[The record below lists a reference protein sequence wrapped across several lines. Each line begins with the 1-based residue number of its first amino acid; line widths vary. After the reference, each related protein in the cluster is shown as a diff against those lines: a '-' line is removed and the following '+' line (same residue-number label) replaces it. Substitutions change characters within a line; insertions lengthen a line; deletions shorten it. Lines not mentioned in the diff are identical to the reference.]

1 MLKGKTEAE
10 KAEAASV
17 PQGATGARA
26 TPVLA
31 TVVPQKKLF
40 YYDFLIFPSNE
51 SLRVATIYTAFSDR
65 QHQIC
70 QRSTHAMGGITWHSH
85 PNSHRN
91 TAKRWHGCFCCRMQG
106 TLNSE
111 GLISLLSALRRAPLR
126 SCPAQ
131 NQQAQP
137 HLSFLFLTLPKAE
150 HWEHHRTPS
159 CQPQAR
165 AGYWGKSCWSSTHQ
179 LSWWTVLERWS
190 ATQTHCA

>member
-70 QRSTHAMGGITWHSH
+70 QRSAHAMGGITWHSH

-91 TAKRWHGCFCCRMQG
+91 TAKRWNGCFCCRMQG

-137 HLSFLFLTLPKAE
+137 HLSFLFLTKSWALRAPQDSQLP
-150 HWEHHRTPS
+150 TP
-159 CQPQAR
+159 
-165 AGYWGKSCWSSTHQ
+165 GMCWLLRQIMQ